1 MPRVE
6 YAGAIYHVT
15 VRMAG
20 HAWETGRGL
29 NPAVCLFRDDAERE
43 RFIEQLGERAEAYGV
58 RLYAYCLMLTHV
70 HLYLETPRANLG
82 RFMHSLATAYSVY
95 SNLRRERHGPL
106 VGRYKAKPVEGDSYH
121 LALSRYV
128 HLNPVR
134 TTAAR
139 QLPVEERLRQLREY
153 RWSSYPA
160 YVGSEKAPDW
170 LACGPILAF
179 CGKKPPQQRREY
191 RRFVESE
198 LDGEKDDAVR
208 ELKSTAPAVGGE
220 AFVDWVREQLLKRG
234 RGHKCAED
242 ADLRKMVGV
251 LPVERVLGVAAGA
264 LAVRPEAFRERRRN
278 SDMRG
283 IASRVLCRHAGLTQ
297 REAAA
302 VLGMKTGA
310 ATGQQLRRLEARL
323 DADSELRRQL
333 AVIEDALSQE
343 TDRNYYF

>member
-1 MPRVE
+1 MPRMPRVE

-43 RFIEQLGERAEAYGV
+43 RFVEQLGERVEGYDI
-58 RLYAYCLMLTHV
+58 RLYAWCLMLTHV

-82 RFMHSLATAYSVY
+82 RFMHSLETAYTVY

-139 QLPVEERLRQLREY
+139 KLPVEERLQRLRDY
-153 RWSSYPA
+153 RWSSHRA
-160 YVGSEKAPDW
+160 YVGSAKPPPWLMCAPT
-170 LACGPILAF
+170 LAF
-179 CGKKPPQQRREY
+179 CGGRRSEQRREY
-191 RRFVESE
+191 RRFVEGALSGDE
-198 LDGEKDDAVR
+198 EDDPDGFRTSA
-208 ELKSTAPAVGGE
+208 LAIGGN
-220 AFVDWVREQLLKRG
+220 AFVDWVRGKLIERG
-234 RGHKCAED
+234 QRAKCA
-242 ADLRKMVGV
+242 ADTALR
-251 LPVERVLGVAAGA
+251 PEAGA
-264 LAVRPEAFRERRRN
+264 LPVDHVLDVAARMLDVEPDAFKERRRD
-278 SDMRG
+278 SDLRG
-283 IASRVLCRHAGLTQ
+283 IASRVLCRFAGLTQ
-297 REAAA
+297 RGAAG

-310 ATGQQLRRLEARL
+310 AVGQQLQRLRQRLCADAHLRRRLAHIEEALTGNR
-323 DADSELRRQL
+323 
-333 AVIEDALSQE
+333 
-343 TDRNYYF
+343 